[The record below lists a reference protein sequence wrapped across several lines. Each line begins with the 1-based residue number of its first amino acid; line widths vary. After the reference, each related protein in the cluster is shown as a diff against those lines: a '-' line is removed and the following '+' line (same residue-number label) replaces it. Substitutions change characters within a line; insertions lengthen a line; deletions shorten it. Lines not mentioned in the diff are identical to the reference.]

1 MRTTISIHLAGNVF
15 HIEEEA
21 CETLKSYLAAVKMR
35 LPEAEREEIIQD
47 VESRLAELL
56 ISKRQSVISVENLQ
70 ELMQILG
77 KPEDFGA
84 NPQDFSEAKTNTEPI
99 QKVNIGGLRRL
110 RYDKKLA
117 GVASGLALHFG
128 LQVFLLRILFFITA
142 FFYGSGFWVYLVLWI
157 FIPKTKS
164 LAEEMALQ
172 QEQKHKMHHE
182 FSPEHTNIT
191 PVKITWAR
199 LLIGGLLLLLGFSSM
214 TGLFF
219 MVETQ
224 HTGQILVSNIALKSN
239 CVIPGLSNISFLL
252 AYMGKI
258 IGAIPVFVMIL
269 CGLHVLGIKESITK
283 SYMRYALFLFL
294 GLILCMIAM
303 VAYVAI
309 FGFYCIK
316 ING

>member
-1 MRTTISIHLAGNVF
+1 MRTTISIHLAGNIF

-21 CETLKSYLAAVKMR
+21 YKTLKSYLAAVKMR

-77 KPEDFGA
+77 NPEDFGA
-84 NPQDFSEAKTNTEPI
+84 NPQDFSEAEPNTEPT
-99 QKVNIGGLRRL
+99 QKVNMGGLRRL

-128 LQVFLLRILFFITA
+128 LSVFLVRVLFLVTT
-142 FFYGSGFWVYLVLWI
+142 FFHGSGFWVYFVLWVVM
-157 FIPKTKS
+157 PKTKS

-172 QEQKHKMHHE
+172 QAQKEKKLYE
-182 FSPEHTNIT
+182 FSQDMDNMMRAQIPWI
-191 PVKITWAR
+191 R
-199 LLIGGLLLLLGFSSM
+199 LLIGGLLLLGGVSSM
-214 TGLFF
+214 IGLFF
-219 MVETQ
+219 IAEIS
-224 HTGQILVSNIALKSN
+224 HAGQILVSDIALKN
-239 CVIPGLSNISFLL
+239 HCVIPGLTSIAFLL
-252 AYMGKI
+252 GYTAKI
-258 IGAIPVFVMIL
+258 IGAIPIFIMIL
-269 CGLHVLGIKESITK
+269 CGLHLLGIKEYITK
-283 SYMRYALFLFL
+283 SNMRYALFLFL

-309 FGFYCIK
+309 FGLYCIK